1 MNNLTLRAA
10 PRAPP
15 ALRSSQR
22 RFGSAAARLPG
33 WANDAGA
40 NGCLGPAKKAGENQG
55 KMVVSPSKM
64 MVSPGKHGGL
74 TWFNMV

>member
-1 MNNLTLRAA
+1 MNNLTVRAA

-22 RFGSAAARLPG
+22 RFGSAAASLPG
-33 WANDAGA
+33 WANGGA
-40 NGCLGPAKKAGENQG
+40 NGCLGPAKKAGENPG

-74 TWFNMV
+74 TWFNQ